1 MRRVFATLLTFI
13 MLCNVLLLP
22 AAATEQAAV
31 QPRWVDLYSF
41 SIDLDISSGGTAT
54 CSTDVSTTTQTNT
67 IDLSMQ
73 LEKYDGTRWVVVKE
87 WTNTYGPNADM
98 TRYRAIPSGYDY
110 RVSVVAAVYDQY
122 GNPVETV
129 GRYSGTIYY

>member
-1 MRRVFATLLTFI
+1 MKRVFATVLTLV
-13 MLCNVLLLP
+13 MLCNVLLVP
-22 AAATEQAAV
+22 VCAAEQTPI
-31 QPRWVDLYSF
+31 QPRWQDIYSF
-41 SIDLDISSGGTAT
+41 IIDLDISSGGTAT
-54 CSTDVSTTTQTNT
+54 CVTSVKTTTQTNT

-87 WTNTYGPNADM
+87 WTNTYDSEADM